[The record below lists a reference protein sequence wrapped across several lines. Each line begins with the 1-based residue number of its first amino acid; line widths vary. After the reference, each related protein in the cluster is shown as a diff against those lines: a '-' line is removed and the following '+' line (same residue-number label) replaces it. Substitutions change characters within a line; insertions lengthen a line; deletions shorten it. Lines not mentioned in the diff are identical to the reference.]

1 MKNTILAAAAVL
13 SLALSAGAGFAAER
27 NANANANGIT
37 GSGGSSNVFNNCA
50 SILASPEGHSR
61 ADVEYCQAQQ

>member
-27 NANANANGIT
+27 NANANANT
-37 GSGGSSNVFNNCA
+37 GSSGSSNVFNNCA
-50 SILASPEGHSR
+50 SILASHEGHSQ
-61 ADVEYCQAQQ
+61 ADVEYCEAQQ